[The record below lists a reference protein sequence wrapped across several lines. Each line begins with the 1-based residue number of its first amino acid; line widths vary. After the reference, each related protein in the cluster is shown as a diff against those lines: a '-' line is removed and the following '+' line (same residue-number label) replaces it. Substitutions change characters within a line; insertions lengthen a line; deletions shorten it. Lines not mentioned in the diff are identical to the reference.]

1 MTTNENDE
9 PCNLDLE
16 QAMNDLSTA
25 SRSADRARGQG
36 WRWVRTYLLVW
47 ALASVGLVIGL
58 GFGNKAVTI
67 SIFVAWAILSLVGGI
82 WSRSRGLTPRGGGRR
97 IGRAAGLWA
106 ACYAIVLAVGVTRQT
121 QSTGFWITAA
131 VFTAVPLVVAA
142 LIPAPK
148 AADVS

>member
-1 MTTNENDE
+1 MMSNEND
-9 PCNLDLE
+9 DLE
-16 QAMNDLSTA
+16 SEQAINDLGTA

-36 WRWVRTYLLVW
+36 WRWVRSYLLVW

-67 SIFVAWAILSLVGGI
+67 SIFIAWAILSLVGGI

-106 ACYAIVLAVGVTRQT
+106 ACYAIVLAVGVTRQA
-121 QSTGFWITAA
+121 QSTGFWIVAA

-142 LIPAPK
+142 VIPAPK

>member
-1 MTTNENDE
+1 MTTNGND
-9 PCNLDLE
+9 DLE
-16 QAMNDLSTA
+16 SEQAINDLGTA

-36 WRWVRTYLLVW
+36 WRWVRSYLLVW
-47 ALASVGLVIGL
+47 ALASVGLVIRL
-58 GFGNKAVTI
+58 GFGNKAVI
-67 SIFVAWAILSLVGGI
+67 INIFIGWAILSLVGGN

-97 IGRAAGLWA
+97 NGRAAGLWA

-121 QSTGFWITAA
+121 QSTGFWIVAA

-142 LIPAPK
+142 VIPAPK

>member
-1 MTTNENDE
+1 MMSNEND
-9 PCNLDLE
+9 DLE
-16 QAMNDLSTA
+16 SEQAINDLGTA

-36 WRWVRTYLLVW
+36 WRWVRSYLLVW

-67 SIFVAWAILSLVGGI
+67 SIFIAWAILSLVGGI

-106 ACYAIVLAVGVTRQT
+106 ACYAIVLAVGVTRQA
-121 QSTGFWITAA
+121 QSTGFWIVAA
-131 VFTAVPLVVAA
+131 VFTAVPLIVAA
-142 LIPAPK
+142 VIPAPK

>member
-1 MTTNENDE
+1 MTLNEND
-9 PCNLDLE
+9 DLESE
-16 QAMNDLSTA
+16 QAMNDLGTA

-36 WRWVRTYLLVW
+36 WRWVRSYLLVW

-67 SIFVAWAILSLVGGI
+67 SIFIGWAILSLVGGI

-97 IGRAAGLWA
+97 IGRAVGLWA
-106 ACYAIVLAVGVTRQT
+106 ACYAIVLAVGVTRQS
-121 QSTGFWITAA
+121 QSSGFWIAAA
-131 VFTAVPLVVAA
+131 VFTAIPLVVAA

>member
-1 MTTNENDE
+1 MSNEND
-9 PCNLDLE
+9 DLE
-16 QAMNDLSTA
+16 SEQAINDLGIA

-36 WRWVRTYLLVW
+36 WRWVRSYLLVW

-67 SIFVAWAILSLVGGI
+67 SIFIAWAILSLVGGI

-106 ACYAIVLAVGVTRQT
+106 ACYAIVLAVGVTRQA
-121 QSTGFWITAA
+121 QSTGFWIVAA
-131 VFTAVPLVVAA
+131 VFTAVPLIVAA
-142 LIPAPK
+142 VIPAPK